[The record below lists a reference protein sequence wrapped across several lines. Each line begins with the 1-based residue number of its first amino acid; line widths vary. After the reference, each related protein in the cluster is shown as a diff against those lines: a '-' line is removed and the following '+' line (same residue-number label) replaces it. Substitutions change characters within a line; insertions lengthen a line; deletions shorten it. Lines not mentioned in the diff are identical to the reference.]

1 MNGTLQFIGKKRKC
15 WNWLT
20 IHFQVESFQSG
31 FLCVIYLWNCHFI
44 RNTVQSFIFHSLN
57 FSRRQKLHYILVM
70 HQCACIKKTHR
81 TNNKINN
88 QIKCRLYRIEWKPKC
103 SRQYVGKIWWCIVY
117 RILVWVVIYRCDA
130 QFIFI
135 AFHHDGQ
142 TIFGIESMIS
152 HLKRVV
158 DGYGGSI
165 CSHFIAI

>member
-20 IHFQVESFQSG
+20 IHFQVESFQSE
-31 FLCVIYLWNCHFI
+31 FLWISVCNLPLKLPFYSKYRSILYF
-44 RNTVQSFIFHSLN
+44 SFIQFLS
-57 FSRRQKLHYILVM
+57 STKVALHFVM
-70 HQCACIKKTHR
+70 HQCACIKKTHT

-135 AFHHDGQ
+135 ALMVRQ
-142 TIFGIESMIS
+142 YSV
-152 HLKRVV
+152 LNWW
-158 DGYGGSI
+158 
-165 CSHFIAI
+165 